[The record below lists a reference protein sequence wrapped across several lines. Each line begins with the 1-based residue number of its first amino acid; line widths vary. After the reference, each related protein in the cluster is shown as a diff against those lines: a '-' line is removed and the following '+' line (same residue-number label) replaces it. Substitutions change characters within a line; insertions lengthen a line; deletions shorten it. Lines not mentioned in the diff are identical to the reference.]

1 MAERLNPKQLVEF
14 KELLM
19 FEIIQ
24 LEAFTNLTEIN
35 LDELLNN
42 QKDRCMKTC
51 SNFGQPIQENDMKN
65 AAEIL
70 GELQET
76 SNRRV

>member
-1 MAERLNPKQLVEF
+1 
-14 KELLM
+14 
-19 FEIIQ
+19 
-24 LEAFTNLTEIN
+24 
-35 LDELLNN
+35 LNN

-51 SNFGQPIQENDMKN
+51 SNCGQPIQENDMNN

-76 SNRRV
+76 SSDEFDDQNLCQACKEEQGMLSLMGFGA